1 MNLHWAAFG
10 GQVEQEQD
18 QAERDKR
25 AAAHRSRVML
35 AATLVVRGFPCHV
48 RIRNISETGALLEG
62 EVLPETDEQVLLQRG
77 DNETIGTVKWVRSNR
92 CGVRF
97 ADLIEVAD
105 WAGVQASP
113 RADPLPLPAALLPA
127 AEAAPTGAAALPRR
141 LGEELAYVQR
151 LIDSIGNELVAN
163 PVFVNRYQR
172 SFQNFDLASQI
183 LGHLSRVLMAEDQ
196 AAAAEKISMQEL
208 KKRLLRS

>member
-1 MNLHWAAFG
+1 M
-10 GQVEQEQD
+10 VEPD

-25 AAAHRSRVML
+25 DAKHRSRVML
-35 AATLVVRGFPCHV
+35 AATLLVRGLACNV

-62 EVLPETDEQVLLQRG
+62 DVLPEVGTDLLLQRG
-77 DNETIGTVKWVRSNR
+77 SHEIGGTVKWVREGR

-97 ADLIEVAD
+97 TGLIVVSE
-105 WAGVQASP
+105 WAGVQAAA
-113 RADPLPLPAALLPA
+113 RTDMPLPPSLLPQP
-127 AEAAPTGAAALPRR
+127 APAGDDKAR
-141 LGEELAYVQR
+141 LRQRVGEEIAYVQR
-151 LIDSIGNELVAN
+151 LIDSIGDELVAN

-183 LGHLSRVLMAEDQ
+183 LGHLSRVLMADDQ
-196 AAAAEKISMQEL
+196 VAAAEQIGMSEL